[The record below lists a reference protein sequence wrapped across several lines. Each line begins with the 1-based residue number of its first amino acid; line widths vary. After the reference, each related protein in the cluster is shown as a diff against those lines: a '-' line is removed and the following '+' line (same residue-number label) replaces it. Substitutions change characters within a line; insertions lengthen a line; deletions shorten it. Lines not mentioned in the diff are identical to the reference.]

1 MAKDCGHNI
10 PCGCKDTPLTTPA
23 PCGDGINCPDATPC
37 SETFD
42 AQCVYYTGEPIVCDQ
57 TTLVDTNTSLADAIT
72 TMVAA
77 FCNSTEIDA
86 DILCGVDVVVPAG
99 RQVENAINDVVSYF
113 CTQLGDINVFAN
125 VQYGVINTIDPL
137 EPLCTNS
144 AHTITYLNDAGQT
157 IATTTFN
164 TRTCEPRQICD
175 LPLSDIDVENDVLV
189 GCRTGEPI
197 NIAFS
202 AIQDLIDAAATAN
215 RLFVQTADQTVVN
228 TTTPTTLIGTGLG
241 SLSVPANGFAVGD
254 SFIGEMKGNIYI
266 DTVVDLT
273 IRLQINGVD
282 EVVVGPIAMPN
293 IGSPGVNKYFKVDT
307 AFTIRSLGTTGT
319 VMSSLNFS
327 YEENASDKFDS
338 HTEVNLANLN
348 TTIINTLDIK
358 AEFSFA
364 DPSNLLTSQIFTLR
378 KVY

>member
-72 TMVAA
+72 TIVAA

-99 RQVENAINDVVSYF
+99 RQVEDAINDVVSYF
-113 CTQLGDINVFAN
+113 CTQLNDINLFTSTT
-125 VQYGVINTIDPL
+125 YGVVAVSDGEGSP
-137 EPLCTNS
+137 CTTYT
-144 AHTITYLNDAGQT
+144 HTITYLDSLGAT
-157 IATTTFN
+157 IDTTVFT
-164 TRTCEPRQICD
+164 TRTCEEVD
-175 LPLSDIDVENDVLV
+175 LCAGALVTIEPDTNIVVCNNGDEALAQVSDILALV
-189 GCRTGEPI
+189 PASG
-197 NIAFS
+197 
-202 AIQDLIDAAATAN
+202 
-215 RLFVQTADQTVVN
+215 LFVQTADQTVVN
-228 TTTPTTLIGTGLG
+228 TSTPTTLIGAGLG
-241 SLSVPANGFAVGD
+241 DVSVPANGFAVGD

-266 DTVVDLT
+266 DTNVDLT

-282 EVVVGPIAMPN
+282 EVVVGPITMPN
-293 IGSPGVNKYFKVDT
+293 IGSPGVDKYFQINT
-307 AFTIRSLGTTGT
+307 AFTIRSIGTTGT
-319 VMSSLNFS
+319 VMSSINFS

-338 HTEVNLANLN
+338 HTEVNLATLN
-348 TTIINTLDIK
+348 TTVINTLDIK
-358 AEFSFA
+358 AEFSLA
-364 DPSNLLTSQIFTLR
+364 DPSNVLTSQIFTLR